1 MMLAPAGLSWG
12 AKMPNFD
19 ARRVQR
25 WILQQFTP
33 TRLRTVLTLTSFATL
48 LALYPE
54 DVIKAVI
61 GGAAV
66 LVLGRG
72 WDRRW

>member
-1 MMLAPAGLSWG
+1 
-12 AKMPNFD
+12 MPNFD

-25 WILQQFTP
+25 WFLQQFTR
-33 TRLRTVLTLTSFATL
+33 TRLKALLTLTSFATL

-61 GGAAV
+61 GGAAL

-72 WDRRW
+72 PGRWS